1 MTLLKARSYRSV
13 LKTGFRLYM
22 EQFRSFFKKSWL
34 TALVLAILY
43 GTFGALMLLMKP
55 NSMAAAI
62 VLFCM
67 PFALPVIYALVR
79 RVLKLHRD
87 YWLACTRRL
96 EDATEEYRTDA
107 HRTVHQCPAGDAG
120 QLHRADSCRHTLP
133 GQPESAARNAHR
145 RPLRDALLHDG
156 ADLLHLR
163 HDGFRAV
170 LCQPAAVGPLLLCVW
185 LHTGTRGKAEEPA
198 EPDSVK
204 TYNDRLN
211 SADHEENLIHR
222 PRRND
227 YP

>member
-1 MTLLKARSYRSV
+1 MEKEKDMTLLKARSYRSV

-87 YWLACTRRL
+87 YWLA
-96 EDATEEYRTDA
+96 
-107 HRTVHQCPAGDAG
+107 P
-120 QLHRADSCRHTLP
+120 
-133 GQPESAARNAHR
+133 
-145 RPLRDALLHDG
+145 
-156 ADLLHLR
+156 
-163 HDGFRAV
+163 
-170 LCQPAAVGPLLLCVW
+170 
-185 LHTGTRGKAEEPA
+185 RGGVPCW
-198 EPDSVK
+198 
-204 TYNDRLN
+204 
-211 SADHEENLIHR
+211 
-222 PRRND
+222 
-227 YP
+227 

>member
-1 MTLLKARSYRSV
+1 MEKEKDLTLLKARSYRSV

-87 YWLACTRRL
+87 YWLAPRGGWKMRL
-96 EDATEEYRTDA
+96 
-107 HRTVHQCPAGDAG
+107 
-120 QLHRADSCRHTLP
+120 
-133 GQPESAARNAHR
+133 RNIG
-145 RPLRDALLHDG
+145 LMLIVLFTSALLVM
-156 ADLLHLR
+156 LVSCIVLIP
-163 HDGFRAV
+163 AV
-170 LCQPAAVGPLLLCVW
+170 ILCLANLKALQGMLIGDPSGMPSYMTGLTFFTFVMTAFVQFYVSQLLLVHYYYVC
-185 LHTGTRGKAEEPA
+185 GSIQAREEKRK
-198 EPDSVK
+198 S
-204 TYNDRLN
+204 LQ
-211 SADHEENLIHR
+211 NLIQ
-222 PRRND
+222 
-227 YP
+227 

>member
-87 YWLACTRRL
+87 YWLAPRGGWKMRL
-96 EDATEEYRTDA
+96 
-107 HRTVHQCPAGDAG
+107 
-120 QLHRADSCRHTLP
+120 
-133 GQPESAARNAHR
+133 RNIG
-145 RPLRDALLHDG
+145 LILIVLFLHDG

-163 HDGFRAV
+163 ADGFRAV
-170 LCQPAAVGPLLLCVW
+170 LCQPAAVGALLLCVW

-204 TYNDRLN
+204 TYNDRL
-211 SADHEENLIHR
+211 
-222 PRRND
+222 
-227 YP
+227 